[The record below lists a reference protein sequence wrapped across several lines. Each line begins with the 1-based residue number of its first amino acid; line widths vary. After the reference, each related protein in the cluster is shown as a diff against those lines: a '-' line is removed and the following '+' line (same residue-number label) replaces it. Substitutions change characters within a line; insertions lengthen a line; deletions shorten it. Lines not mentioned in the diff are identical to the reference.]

1 MKTAY
6 ASHSCRARRGVLTT
20 SRKIWFRNVWCAFLR
35 SVGLQKDA
43 KAYARLLAE
52 NEVDFDGLVLLQDA
66 HLRELGIVKLGIR
79 NKIMHGIA
87 QLKSKRKALGK
98 VLHVSEV
105 GPGHQKDSS
114 CEHDD
119 DNPV

>member
-1 MKTAY
+1 M
-6 ASHSCRARRGVLTT
+6 
-20 SRKIWFRNVWCAFLR
+20 
-35 SVGLQKDA
+35 
-43 KAYARLLAE
+43 LAE